1 MRIAGAVPGLAGLS
15 PIRRRQLGTI
25 VRLELSKNLRS
36 WRGLWLYLLALL
48 PVLPIA
54 VHTLD
59 AFLRGRAAEHAL
71 DQDTTVLAGIFQFYY
86 LRLGIFFG
94 CLGLFTRL
102 FRGEMMERSLHH
114 YLLAP
119 VRRELLTLGKFLAG
133 LVISVATFGTAVLL
147 SFLLMYLHFGAEA
160 RSFVFAGP
168 GLGHLAS
175 YLLVTALAC
184 LGYGSLFLLLGLLA
198 RNPILPAVPI
208 LLWES
213 MNHILPSSLKFL
225 SVVFYLEPLLPVEVP
240 ASNDLLTFF
249 AIPADP
255 VSTAIALPS
264 LILVSSIILLAA
276 CLKARNTEINYAD

>member
-1 MRIAGAVPGLAGLS
+1 MTILGLS
-15 PIRRRQLGTI
+15 PLRRRQLGTI
-25 VRLELSKNLRS
+25 VRLELRKNLRS

-48 PVLPIA
+48 PMLPIGL
-54 VHTLD
+54 HTLV
-59 AFLRGRAAEHAL
+59 ALLGNGGRHSL
-71 DQDTTVLAGIFQFYY
+71 DHDTTIVAGILQFYY

-133 LVISVATFGTAVLL
+133 LIISIATFGTAVLL
-147 SFLLMYLHFGAEA
+147 SFVLMYLHYGAEA
-160 RSFVFAGP
+160 RDFMFSGP
-168 GLGHLAS
+168 GLGHLGS

-198 RNPILPAVPI
+198 KNPILPAVPI
-208 LLWES
+208 LVWES

-225 SVVFYLEPLLPVEVP
+225 SVIFYLEPLLPVEVP
-240 ASNDLLTFF
+240 PENELLTFF
-249 AIPADP
+249 AIPGDP
-255 VSTAIALPS
+255 VASYIAAPGLV
-264 LILVSSIILLAA
+264 LVSAAILLAA
-276 CLKARNTEINYAD
+276 CLRARSTEINYAE

>member
-1 MRIAGAVPGLAGLS
+1 MKIPGLT
-15 PIRRRQLGTI
+15 PTRRRQLGTI
-25 VRLELSKNLRS
+25 VRLELGKNLRN

-48 PVLPIA
+48 PVLPIGL
-54 VHTLD
+54 HTL
-59 AFLRGRAAEHAL
+59 RALFGDSGERHGL
-71 DQDTTVLAGIFQFYY
+71 DDDSTILAAIFQFYY

-133 LVISVATFGTAVLL
+133 LCISVATFSVAVVL
-147 SFLLMYLHFGAEA
+147 SFVLMYLHYGAEA
-160 RSFVFAGP
+160 RAFILGGP
-168 GLGHLAS
+168 GLGHLGS
-175 YLLVTALAC
+175 YLLVTVLGC

-213 MNHILPSSLKFL
+213 ANHILPSSLKFL
-225 SVVFYLEPLLPVEVP
+225 SVIFYLEPLLPVEVP
-240 ASNDLLTFF
+240 PTNDLLSFF
-249 AIPADP
+249 AIPANP
-255 VSTAIALPS
+255 VAPYIALPGLF
-264 LILVSSIILLAA
+264 LISTAILLAA
-276 CLKARNTEINYAD
+276 CLRARSTEINYAD

>member
-1 MRIAGAVPGLAGLS
+1 MNLPGLS
-15 PIRRRQLGTI
+15 PLRRRQLGTI
-25 VRLELSKNLRS
+25 VRLELRKNLRS

-48 PVLPIA
+48 PMLPITL
-54 VHTLD
+54 HTLV
-59 AFLRGRAAEHAL
+59 ALLRDGDSRHAL
-71 DQDTTVLAGIFQFYY
+71 DQDTTILAAIFQFYY

-119 VRRELLTLGKFLAG
+119 VRRELLTFGKFLAG
-133 LVISVATFGTAVLL
+133 LIISVATLGTAALL
-147 SFLLMYLHFGAEA
+147 SFVLMYLHYGTEA
-160 RSFVFAGP
+160 RDFMFSGP
-168 GLGHLAS
+168 GLGHLGS
-175 YLLVTALAC
+175 YLLVTVLAC

-208 LLWES
+208 LIWES

-225 SVVFYLEPLLPVEVP
+225 SVIFYLEPLLPVEVP
-240 ASNDLLTFF
+240 PHNELLTFF

-255 VSTAIALPS
+255 VASYIAVPGLVLVSTAI
-264 LILVSSIILLAA
+264 LLTA
-276 CLKARNTEINYAD
+276 CWRARSTEINYAE

>member
-1 MRIAGAVPGLAGLS
+1 MNLPGLS
-15 PIRRRQLGTI
+15 PLRRRQLGTV
-25 VRLELSKNLRS
+25 VRLELRKNLRS

-48 PVLPIA
+48 PMLPITL
-54 VHTLD
+54 HTLVALLGD
-59 AFLRGRAAEHAL
+59 GDSRHAL
-71 DQDTTVLAGIFQFYY
+71 DHDTTILAGIIQFYY

-119 VRRELLTLGKFLAG
+119 VRRELLTFGKFLAG
-133 LVISVATFGTAVLL
+133 LIISVATFGTAALL
-147 SFLLMYLHFGAEA
+147 SFVLMYLHYGAEA
-160 RSFVFAGP
+160 RDFIFSGP
-168 GLGHLAS
+168 GLGHLGS
-175 YLLVTALAC
+175 YLLVTVLAC

-208 LLWES
+208 LIWEA

-225 SVVFYLEPLLPVEVP
+225 SVIFYLEPLLPVEVP
-240 ASNDLLTFF
+240 PENELLTFF

-255 VSTAIALPS
+255 VASYIAVPGLVLVSTA
-264 LILVSSIILLAA
+264 ILLAA
-276 CLKARNTEINYAD
+276 CFRARSTEINYAE